1 MTTSETQIV
10 TDERSATCRPTK
22 HTPSGDAVQDNF
34 GAGRVEAPQASDHR
48 EKGGHAAGVVD
59 ESSTAGAVGSSV
71 VGDGPHPFDNPD
83 DLMLGGLLRGIAAI
97 TEHTPD
103 ATVDMFQRAL
113 VREAD
118 ALEQATDLLN
128 TRLIER
134 DRKAGAA

>member
-22 HTPSGDAVQDNF
+22 HTPLVNTNQEKSGL
-34 GAGRVEAPQASDHR
+34 RCVEAPQANGQR
-48 EKGGHAAGVVD
+48 EKGSHAAGVVD
-59 ESSTAGAVGSSV
+59 ENAPAGPVGSLV
-71 VGDGPHPFDNPD
+71 VGDTADPFTNPD

-113 VREAD
+113 
-118 ALEQATDLLN
+118 EQATDLLN